1 MFVFKPSEPRPLF
14 SQKAV
19 CSGTVTRAVFAPR
32 EEMLESC
39 EESSQ
44 WLNRSQ
50 LYFLTQYMVNNTN
63 TEQLK
68 REEVGCDLV
77 SRRLLEQNVFTAKE
91 TASGKRVNPVELNI
105 NKLNVDIQ
113 FGVHSLSERHRYYPV
128 LLVTIYFSERTY
140 CADADVDS
148 PLQDLMTF
156 TTKTEEER
164 LMASSKQVQHTQ
176 YSDAFTDHA
185 VSS

>member
-1 MFVFKPSEPRPLF
+1 MFKPSEPRPLF

-63 TEQLK
+63 RSAVKEKKSAVLK
-68 REEVGCDLV
+68 FPDVY
-77 SRRLLEQNVFTAKE
+77 
-91 TASGKRVNPVELNI
+91 
-105 NKLNVDIQ
+105 
-113 FGVHSLSERHRYYPV
+113 LSK
-128 LLVTIYFSERTY
+128 
-140 CADADVDS
+140 
-148 PLQDLMTF
+148 
-156 TTKTEEER
+156 TK
-164 LMASSKQVQHTQ
+164 K
-176 YSDAFTDHA
+176 
-185 VSS
+185 